1 MLHVKPFFLE
11 IEQDSKCDIKAKVVS
26 FDQSGREW
34 QKEGNGSINL
44 TPVSNLIR
52 GQTELVTEGQG

>member
-26 FDQSGREW
+26 FDQSGRE
-34 QKEGNGSINL
+34 
-44 TPVSNLIR
+44 
-52 GQTELVTEGQG
+52 